1 MRTYD
6 NIPVIATGQGDNYKT
21 GCLLDYN
28 YFNKNYKLTA
38 IDCSKQQVLHADP
51 KAIQQINFNGNL
63 E

>member
-28 YFNKNYKLTA
+28 YFNKHYKLTVT
-38 IDCSKQQVLHADP
+38 DCSK
-51 KAIQQINFNGNL
+51 
-63 E
+63 